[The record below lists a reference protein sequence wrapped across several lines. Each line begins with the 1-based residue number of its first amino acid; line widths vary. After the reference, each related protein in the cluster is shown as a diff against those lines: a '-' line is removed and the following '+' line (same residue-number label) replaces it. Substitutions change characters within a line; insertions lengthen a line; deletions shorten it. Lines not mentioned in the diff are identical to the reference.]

1 MSGTFEDLRAWQCA
15 MSFVVRLYRETGKFP
30 KQEIYGLTSQLRK
43 AAVSIASNI
52 AEGKGRASDRDFGH
66 FLDVARGSAY
76 EVKTQLMLAAQ
87 IGYLDK
93 EASTQLL
100 AQASEL
106 SCIVNGLLKALRPRH
121 PDVA

>member
-52 AEGKGRASDRDFGH
+52 AEGKGRASDRDFCH